1 MDYLSDLYELCDI
14 ISRKVREAK
23 NKIRDAGGELSG
35 GDTEYIDKLTHTLK
49 SIKTVIAMMEAENGA
64 SHRMGNNG
72 GSSNRY
78 GYDSDY
84 YRDDYSRMG
93 MRRIMPRRSG
103 NGMPMYGGYSGHAD
117 KQEAVEFLREAMESA
132 VEHIM
137 NG

>member
-1 MDYLSDLYELCDI
+1 
-14 ISRKVREAK
+14 
-23 NKIRDAGGELSG
+23 
-35 GDTEYIDKLTHTLK
+35 
-49 SIKTVIAMMEAENGA
+49 MEAENGS
-64 SHRMGNNG
+64 SHRMGSNIR
-72 GSSNRY
+72 SSNRY

-93 MRRIMPRRSG
+93 GHRIMPRHSG